1 MHTPSSSSHICQTC
15 EWGHQIQCTPA
26 WSVAEL
32 CLTLCDP
39 MDCGLPG
46 SSVCG
51 ISQAR
56 ILEWVAALS
65 FKGSSQTRAWTSIS
79 YISCIS
85 RQVFFLPLAPHGKP
99 HQMQTSPRPTCC
111 DHRCMTH
118 SSLKLEEY
126 WGSPHVPSSAWLLSM
141 LLLLTS
147 QGLKSFSSSICG
159 VSLPWL
165 ACIWQRVA
173 CHVCAVASCV
183 EHATLKVCHQG
194 GSMRHPPCSCTSGTV
209 AHRSHMYLII
219 PVSIHRVSSVHLH
232 TLKKMHTPG
241 PAQLCG
247 RGISVC
253 VKDSACTRNEV
264 SHSFLDGRGRPIK
277 NAQPVWHS
285 SLQRVLNTHTPQLR
299 QGAGINMAGL
309 KWV

>member
-1 MHTPSSSSHICQTC
+1 
-15 EWGHQIQCTPA
+15 
-26 WSVAEL
+26 
-32 CLTLCDP
+32 

-46 SSVCG
+46 SSICG

-56 ILEWVAALS
+56 ILEWVAMLS
-65 FKGSSQTRAWTSIS
+65 FKGSSQTRDWSHIS

-85 RQVFFLPLAPHGKP
+85 RQVFFFLPLAPCGKP
-99 HQMQTSPRPTCC
+99 HQIQTNPHPMCC
-111 DHRCMTH
+111 EHKCMMH
-118 SSLKLEEY
+118 SSLKLEKY
-126 WGSPHVPSSAWLLSM
+126 WGFPHVPPRAWLVSM
-141 LLLLTS
+141 LFPLTS
-147 QGLKSFSSSICG
+147 QGLKSFSSSFRR

-165 ACIWQRVA
+165 VCIWQSSA
-173 CHVCAVASCV
+173 CRVCAVAGYV

-194 GSMRHPPCSCTSGTV
+194 GSVCHLLCPCTSGTI
-209 AHRSHMYLII
+209 AHSSHMYPLI
-219 PVSIHRVSSVHLH
+219 PVSIHGVSSVYLH

-241 PAQLCG
+241 PAQLCV
-247 RGISVC
+247 REFSVS
-253 VKDSACTRNEV
+253 VKDSICTWTEV

-299 QGAGINMAGL
+299 QGAGINMAGM